1 MEKNGKKNIF
11 ICPLAWGT
19 GHATRVQVIGEKLKQ
34 RGHKIYIA
42 APRALHRTFGKST
55 YDELITL
62 WSPPVYYPGYLPL
75 YLAVLLQLP
84 LLLWGFLS
92 DRLRLP
98 AMIRRYNVD
107 IVISDNR
114 FGMWNKKV
122 YSIYITHQLRVA
134 LPRGLGFFE
143 PPVSAIHRSVIRR
156 YDECWVPDFPGDNN
170 LSGRL
175 SHDCRMHANTRYI
188 GPLSRFVILPRWRGS
203 DSNRWRE
210 SPDSCQLISSSSSPS
225 LAIASSG
232 SSVPDP
238 CLAGADL
245 PPSLRMT
252 KFTLALL
259 SGPEPQRTNLENII
273 ISQKDKLP
281 GKLVIVA
288 GTPGNERET
297 GNDILRYPWLDG
309 MALGQLIH
317 RADLIICRPGY
328 STIMDLFYLRR
339 SAILI
344 PTPGQPEQE
353 YLALYMAE
361 KYGINTVKQKEM
373 AKLSTLP
380 AARNDIP
387 WPEKDPGL
395 PDKVLDQLFKRL
407 P

>member
-1 MEKNGKKNIF
+1 MEKKGKKNIF

-19 GHATRVQVIGEKLKQ
+19 GHATRVQVIAEKLKQ
-34 RGHKIYIA
+34 RGHKIYLA
-42 APRALHRTFGKST
+42 SPRGLHRTFDNSA
-55 YDELITL
+55 YDELIAL

-75 YLAVLLQLP
+75 YIAVLLQLP

-98 AMIRRYNVD
+98 AMIRRYNID

-114 FGMWNKKV
+114 FGMWNRKV
-122 YSIYITHQLRVA
+122 HSIYITHQLRVA

-143 PPVSAIHRSVIRR
+143 PLVSAIHRSVIRR

-175 SHDCRMHANTRYI
+175 SHDCRMHANTGYI
-188 GPLSRFVILPRWRGS
+188 GPLSRFLNHPVPTLQPGH
-203 DSNRWRE
+203 
-210 SPDSCQLISSSSSPS
+210 PS
-225 LAIASSG
+225 FKKE
-232 SSVPDP
+232 DH
-238 CLAGADL
+238 
-245 PPSLRMT
+245 
-252 KFTLALL
+252 FTLALL

-288 GTPGNERET
+288 GTPGNDKET
-297 GNDILRYPWLDG
+297 ANDILRYPWLDG
-309 MALGQLIH
+309 TALGQLIN
-317 RADLIICRPGY
+317 RADLIVCRSGY
-328 STIMDLFYLRR
+328 STIMDLFYLGR

-361 KYGINTVKQKEM
+361 KYGIRTLTQKKM
-373 AKLSTLP
+373 ADLATLP
-380 AARNDIP
+380 TVRNDIP

-395 PDKVLDQLFKRL
+395 LDKILDQLFKRL